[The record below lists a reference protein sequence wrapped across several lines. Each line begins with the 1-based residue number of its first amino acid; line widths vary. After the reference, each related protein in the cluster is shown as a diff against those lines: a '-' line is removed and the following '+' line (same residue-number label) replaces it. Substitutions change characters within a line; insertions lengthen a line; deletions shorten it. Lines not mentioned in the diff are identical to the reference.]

1 MVLQR
6 TEKNER
12 KKEVPEFNFSRP
24 ISIQNVVKFWVA
36 IGLIGVELQG
46 IRSVKKKVKS
56 RQCDIKE
63 QRESFQCDI
72 RPPGHQ
78 MISKNKVSVV
88 TSGGGRCSP
97 FERRL
102 LCPWSVA
109 LWGCH
114 VQGHHL
120 HPCGH
125 HLLQYYHKN
134 LVSVKT
140 KNFVRRFLRTM
151 KLMNWLIKAGNLAAG
166 WFSIQIC
173 TLTKLIYVVLE
184 QILGMLSKYLNGTN
198 EPLYWLTCLANRGC
212 SFMTKICWKWFTDC
226 WGFNHKSKYKY
237 KYK

>member
-1 MVLQR
+1 
-6 TEKNER
+6 
-12 KKEVPEFNFSRP
+12 
-24 ISIQNVVKFWVA
+24 
-36 IGLIGVELQG
+36 
-46 IRSVKKKVKS
+46 
-56 RQCDIKE
+56 
-63 QRESFQCDI
+63 
-72 RPPGHQ
+72 

-102 LCPWSVA
+102 LCPWPLA

-120 HPCGH
+120 HQCGH
-125 HLLQYYHKN
+125 HLLQYCHKN

-166 WFSIQIC
+166 WFRFTCHPSPSKGSKQSHAKFQIINTVKLCWCYVIIHVVC

-198 EPLYWLTCLANRGC
+198 EPLYWLTCLANRGY
-212 SFMTKICWKWFTDC
+212 SFVTKICWKWFTDC